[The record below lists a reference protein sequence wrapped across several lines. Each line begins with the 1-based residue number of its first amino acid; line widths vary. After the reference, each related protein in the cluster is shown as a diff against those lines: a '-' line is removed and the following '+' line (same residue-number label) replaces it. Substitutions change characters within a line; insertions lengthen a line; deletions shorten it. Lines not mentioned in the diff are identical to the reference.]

1 MDPRLFPEGNLR
13 EISLGLQ
20 GKVLTGCPVFV
31 PPIAVARI
39 PTLPIQNAHIIPA
52 FTGREVD

>member
-31 PPIAVARI
+31 FPYRRGPYSHSSFSEC
-39 PTLPIQNAHIIPA
+39 AHYS
-52 FTGREVD
+52 GVHRS